1 MTAGLEAFRRSFY
14 PEQGHRTVRLL
25 ISVFVCIV
33 IVAADLVRAEDRK
46 LTVFAAG
53 SLREALGAIADEFGA
68 AHKIEIRT
76 EFGPSGRMRER
87 IEHGEQ
93 ADLFASADIGHAR
106 TLVEQGRATVM
117 AMFARNSI
125 CALAPEATGL
135 TEAAI
140 VDKLLDRATRI
151 GISTPKVDPLGDYTV
166 EVYRRISQEH
176 AGAADDLMARSTVIE
191 VPPGGPR
198 PGAGDAFADAFQDGR
213 VDLEIL
219 YCSGRDRFA
228 RLLPTATMTP
238 FPPGLQVGPEYA
250 LAVLRNGDPLAAE
263 LALYVLSPKGQ
274 ALLARSGF
282 IPVSLPQ
289 ADR

>member
-1 MTAGLEAFRRSFY
+1 VSA
-14 PEQGHRTVRLL
+14 VRLL
-25 ISVFVCIV
+25 IGISVCVV
-33 IVAADLVRAEDRK
+33 IMAVGLVRAEDRE

-53 SLREALGAIADEFGA
+53 SLREAIGAIAEDFGA
-68 AHKIEIRT
+68 AHKLQIRT

-125 CALAPEATGL
+125 CVLAPEGLGL

-140 VDKLLDRATRI
+140 VDKLLDTATRI

-176 AGAADDLMARSTVIE
+176 AGAAGDLMARSTVIE

-198 PGAGDAFADAFQDGR
+198 PGAGDAFADALQERR

-219 YCSGRDRFA
+219 YCSGRDRLA

-250 LAVLRNGDPLAAE
+250 LAVLKNGDPLAAE
-263 LALYVLSPKGQ
+263 LALYMLSPEGQ
-274 ALLARSGF
+274 ATLARFGF
-282 IPVSLPQ
+282 IPVSLPL
-289 ADR
+289 RGR

>member
-1 MTAGLEAFRRSFY
+1 MTA
-14 PEQGHRTVRLL
+14 VRLL
-25 ISVFVCIV
+25 ITIYVCIV
-33 IVAADLVRAEDRK
+33 IMAADLVRAEDRK

-53 SLREALGAIADEFGA
+53 SLREAIGAIAEDFGA
-68 AHKIEIRT
+68 AHKIQIQT

-93 ADLFASADIGHAR
+93 ADLFASADVGHAR
-106 TLVEQGRATVM
+106 TLVEHGRATVM

-125 CALAPEATGL
+125 CALAPESLGL
-135 TEAAI
+135 TEATI
-140 VDKLLDRATRI
+140 VHKLLDTATRI

-166 EVYRRISQEH
+166 EIYRRISQEH
-176 AGAADDLMARSTVIE
+176 PGAADDLMARSTVIGA
-191 VPPGGPR
+191 PSGGPQPR
-198 PGAGDAFADAFQDGR
+198 SGDPFGDALHERR

-250 LAVLRNGDPLAAE
+250 LAVLKNGDPLAAE
-263 LALYVLSPKGQ
+263 LALYLLSPKGQ
-274 ALLARSGF
+274 ARLARSGF
-282 IPVSLPQ
+282 ITVSLPEG
-289 ADR
+289 DR

>member
-1 MTAGLEAFRRSFY
+1 MAAG
-14 PEQGHRTVRLL
+14 
-25 ISVFVCIV
+25 
-33 IVAADLVRAEDRK
+33 LVRAEDSK

-53 SLREALGAIADEFGA
+53 SLREALGVIAEDFGA
-68 AHKIEIRT
+68 AHKIRIWT

-125 CALAPEATGL
+125 CVLAPEGLGL

-140 VDKLLDRATRI
+140 VDKLLDTATKI

-176 AGAADDLMARSTVIE
+176 AGAAGDLMARSTVIE

-198 PGAGDAFADAFQDGR
+198 PGAGDAFADALQERR

-219 YCSGRDRFA
+219 YCSGRDRFE

-250 LAVLRNGDPLAAE
+250 LALLKGADPLTAE
-263 LALYVLSPKGQ
+263 LALYMLSPEGQ
-274 ALLARSGF
+274 AVFDRFGF
-282 IPVSLPQ
+282 VPVAVPK

>member
-1 MTAGLEAFRRSFY
+1 
-14 PEQGHRTVRLL
+14 VRLL
-25 ISVFVCIV
+25 ISISVCIV
-33 IVAADLVRAEDRK
+33 IMAAGLVRAEDSK

-53 SLREALGAIADEFGA
+53 SLREALGVIAEDFGA
-68 AHKIEIRT
+68 AHKIRIRT

-125 CALAPEATGL
+125 CVLAPEGLGL

-140 VDKLLDRATRI
+140 VDKLLDTATKI

-176 AGAADDLMARSTVIE
+176 AGAAGDLMARSTVIE

-198 PGAGDAFADAFQDGR
+198 PGAGDAFADALQERR

-250 LAVLRNGDPLAAE
+250 LAVLKNGDPLAAE
-263 LALYVLSPKGQ
+263 LALYMLSPEGQ
-274 ALLARSGF
+274 ATLARFGF
-282 IPVSLPQ
+282 IPVSLPL
-289 ADR
+289 RGR

>member
-1 MTAGLEAFRRSFY
+1 MRA
-14 PEQGHRTVRLL
+14 VRLL
-25 ISVFVCIV
+25 ISISVCIA
-33 IVAADLVRAEDRK
+33 IMATDLVRAEDRK

-53 SLREALGAIADEFGA
+53 SLREALGAISDDFGV
-68 AHKIEIRT
+68 AHKIQIRT

-87 IEHGEQ
+87 IERIERGEQ

-106 TLVEQGRATVM
+106 TLVKQGRATVM

-125 CALAPEATGL
+125 CVLAPESLGL

-166 EVYRRISQEH
+166 ELYHRISQEH
-176 AGAADDLMARSTVIE
+176 AGAADGLMTRSTVIE
-191 VPPGGPR
+191 VPSGGPQPR
-198 PGAGDAFADAFQDGR
+198 SGDSFADALQDRR

-228 RLLPTATMTP
+228 RLLSTATMIP
-238 FPPGLQVGPEYA
+238 VPPGLQVGPEYA
-250 LAVLRNGDPLAAE
+250 LAVLKDGDPLAAE
-263 LALYVLSPKGQ
+263 LALYILSPKGRPSWHNLDLPLSPCPRPT
-274 ALLARSGF
+274 ADSG
-282 IPVSLPQ
+282 
-289 ADR
+289 AG

>member
-1 MTAGLEAFRRSFY
+1 MTA
-14 PEQGHRTVRLL
+14 VRLL
-25 ISVFVCIV
+25 IGVCVAVV
-33 IVAADLVRAEDRK
+33 IMAAGLVHAEERE

-53 SLREALGAIADEFGA
+53 SLREALGAIAEDFAA
-68 AHKIEIRT
+68 AHNIRIRT

-87 IEHGEQ
+87 IERGEQ

-106 TLVEQGRATVM
+106 ALVEQDRATVM

-125 CALAPEATGL
+125 CALAPQSLGLSEATIL
-135 TEAAI
+135 
-140 VDKLLDRATRI
+140 DKLLDRATRI

-166 EVYRRISQEH
+166 EIYHRISQQH
-176 AGAADDLMARSTVIE
+176 AGAADDLTARSTVIE

-198 PGAGDAFADAFQDGR
+198 SGTGDAFADALQERR
-213 VDLEIL
+213 VDLEIV

-228 RLLPTATMTP
+228 KLLPTARMTP

-250 LAVLRNGDPLAAE
+250 LAVLKDGDPLAAE
-263 LALYVLSPKGQ
+263 LALYVLSPNGQ
-274 ALLARSGF
+274 AILAQSGF
-282 IPVSLPQ
+282 TPVSLPQ

>member
-1 MTAGLEAFRRSFY
+1 M
-14 PEQGHRTVRLL
+14 
-25 ISVFVCIV
+25 
-33 IVAADLVRAEDRK
+33 AADLVRAEDRK

-53 SLREALGAIADEFGA
+53 SLREALGAIAEDFGG
-68 AHKIEIRT
+68 AHKIQIRT

-87 IEHGEQ
+87 IERGEQ

-106 TLVEQGRATVM
+106 KLVEQGRAIVM

-125 CALAPEATGL
+125 CALAPEELGLAEAT
-135 TEAAI
+135 I

-151 GISTPKVDPLGDYTV
+151 GISTPQVDPLGDYTV

-176 AGAADDLMARSTVIE
+176 AGAADYLMARSTVIE
-191 VPPGGPR
+191 VPGGPR
-198 PGAGDAFADAFQDGR
+198 PGAGDAFADALQEKR

-250 LAVLRNGDPLAAE
+250 LAVLKNGDPLAAE

-274 ALLARSGF
+274 AILARSGL

>member
-1 MTAGLEAFRRSFY
+1 MTA
-14 PEQGHRTVRLL
+14 VRLL
-25 ISVFVCIV
+25 ITISVCIV
-33 IVAADLVRAEDRK
+33 IMAADLVRAEDRK

-53 SLREALGAIADEFGA
+53 SLREALGAIAEDFGA
-68 AHKIEIRT
+68 GHKIQIRT

-87 IEHGEQ
+87 IERGEQ
-93 ADLFASADIGHAR
+93 ADLFASADIGHPR
-106 TLVEQGRATVM
+106 TLVEEGRATVM

-125 CALAPEATGL
+125 CALARQELGL
-135 TEAAI
+135 TEATI
-140 VDKLLDRATRI
+140 VDKLLDSGIRI

-166 EVYRRISQEH
+166 EVYHRISQERP
-176 AGAADDLMARSTVIE
+176 GAADDLMARSTVIE

-198 PGAGDAFADAFQDGR
+198 PGAGDAFADALQERR

-228 RLLPTATMTP
+228 RLLPASTMIP
-238 FPPGLQVGPEYA
+238 FPPGLQVGPEYV
-250 LAVLRNGDPLAAE
+250 LAVLEDGDPLAAE

-274 ALLARSGF
+274 AILARSGF
-282 IPVSLPQ
+282 TPVALPQ

>member
-1 MTAGLEAFRRSFY
+1 MVIMAAG
-14 PEQGHRTVRLL
+14 
-25 ISVFVCIV
+25 
-33 IVAADLVRAEDRK
+33 LVRAEDRQ

-53 SLREALGAIADEFGA
+53 SLREALGAIAEDFGA
-68 AHKIEIRT
+68 VHKVQIRT

-93 ADLFASADIGHAR
+93 ADLFASADTGHAR

-125 CALAPEATGL
+125 CALAAEELGL
-135 TEAAI
+135 TGATI
-140 VDKLLDRATRI
+140 VDKLLDKATKI
-151 GISTPKVDPLGDYTV
+151 GISTPKADPLGDYTV
-166 EVYRRISQEH
+166 EVYHRISQEH

-191 VPPGGPR
+191 APPGGLQPR
-198 PGAGDAFADAFQDGR
+198 SGDAFADALQERR

-228 RLLPTATMTP
+228 KLLPTATMTP

-274 ALLARSGF
+274 APLARSGF